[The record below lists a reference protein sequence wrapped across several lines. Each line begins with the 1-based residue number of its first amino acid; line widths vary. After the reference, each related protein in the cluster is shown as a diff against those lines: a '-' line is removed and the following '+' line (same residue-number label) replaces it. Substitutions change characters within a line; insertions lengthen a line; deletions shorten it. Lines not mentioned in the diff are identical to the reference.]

1 MSEIRVSSVEAY
13 LRALSAACREAAD
26 EPQVRPLLFALLLI
40 APRTLWQLAAE
51 QRRRVAA

>member
-1 MSEIRVSSVEAY
+1 MIKTPSVENY

-26 EPQVRPLLFALLLI
+26 EPRVRPLLFALLLI

-51 QRRRVAA
+51 QRRRLVA